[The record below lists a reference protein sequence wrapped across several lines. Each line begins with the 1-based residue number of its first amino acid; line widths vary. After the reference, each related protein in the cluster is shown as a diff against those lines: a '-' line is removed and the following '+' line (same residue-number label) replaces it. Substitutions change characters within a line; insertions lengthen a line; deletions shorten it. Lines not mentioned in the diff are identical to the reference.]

1 MTRYE
6 ELAVD
11 LAEVFGEIAQPV
23 EWQGGTYQ
31 AVISDP
37 VVNLDLQTGGF
48 LPQGEFQVKLRRSS
62 LSVMPAP
69 GQILRIQGVP
79 YQISGL
85 TDRPTSPLIIFHV
98 SRS

>member
-6 ELAVD
+6 ELASD
-11 LAEVFGEIAQPV
+11 LTEMFAEIAQPV
-23 EWQGGTYQ
+23 EWQGVTYH

-62 LSVMPAP
+62 LSSVPAP
-69 GQILRIQGVP
+69 GQIIRIQGSA

-85 TDRPTSPLIIFHV
+85 TDRPTSPLIILHV
-98 SRS
+98 SRT